1 MKPSRQNRI
10 GSEARGFTLIEIMV
24 VVAIIGLTLTMG
36 LPAFVRG
43 MQREGMR
50 KAEYEVVEACKE
62 ARRAAIMNGEMAS
75 LVIHPVQRTIEVP
88 GAFPSADLPGDVS
101 IQTLGVNFVELKD
114 ADSAIVHFFPN
125 GTSDEFTIVLHAAG
139 GATLEIDL
147 DTIAA
152 LPVLKDIR

>member
-1 MKPSRQNRI
+1 M
-10 GSEARGFTLIEIMV
+10 MV
-24 VVAIIGLTLTMG
+24 VALLGLTLLMG
-36 LPAFVRG
+36 LPAFLRG

-50 KAEYEVVEACKE
+50 KAEYDMVEACRE
-62 ARRAAIMNGEMAS
+62 ARRAAIMNNQMTP
-75 LVIHPVQRTIEVP
+75 LVLHPILRSFEVP
-88 GAFPSADLPGDVS
+88 GAFKLTELPNNIVVET
-101 IQTLGVNFVELKD
+101 IGVNFLECKD
-114 ADSAIVHFFPN
+114 ADYAEVHFFPN